1 MRSSTLTSR
10 RTICRKRCGGRAGTS
25 PRSSDSKRTSGN
37 GWSGGRTS
45 RRRPLGRAVRRT
57 DERRRPVRASAL
69 GRLRDPRPVVVPRA
83 GHLAAGDRG
92 HRDWPDRRDLQPGVR
107 RLQPQR
113 LPPPLD
119 AARGRHR
126 PRRQAL
132 RRCPAR
138 PPARSITHQ
147 SHPDSGARAVRVGG
161 RGGGSQG
168 VGYAAGAWV
177 RDHRRGPARDAAR
190 GPQGRAHREG
200 ERAIEETDPMT
211 YRPGGRVGRETHLV
225 LLVLCVGC
233 GATSAPPPTG
243 TGDLTVSATTTGS
256 NLDPDGYTV
265 TIDGGASQAIGIA
278 GSVTFAALGAG
289 SHSVQL
295 TGVAANCTVSGS
307 NPQTVSVPAGGTA
320 QVSWAVSCAAE
331 AVLYTQQFTGSDGS
345 DWPAPWAPIGG
356 FIPVHDI
363 PGNRGRVSSATGR
376 IGRMLLGGF
385 RQRDGA
391 ARSGVR

>member
-1 MRSSTLTSR
+1 
-10 RTICRKRCGGRAGTS
+10 
-25 PRSSDSKRTSGN
+25 
-37 GWSGGRTS
+37 
-45 RRRPLGRAVRRT
+45 
-57 DERRRPVRASAL
+57 
-69 GRLRDPRPVVVPRA
+69 
-83 GHLAAGDRG
+83 
-92 HRDWPDRRDLQPGVR
+92 
-107 RLQPQR
+107 
-113 LPPPLD
+113 
-119 AARGRHR
+119 
-126 PRRQAL
+126 
-132 RRCPAR
+132 
-138 PPARSITHQ
+138 
-147 SHPDSGARAVRVGG
+147 
-161 RGGGSQG
+161 
-168 VGYAAGAWV
+168 
-177 RDHRRGPARDAAR
+177 
-190 GPQGRAHREG
+190 
-200 ERAIEETDPMT
+200 MT

-363 PGNRGRVSSATGR
+363 QGNRGRFSSATGH

-385 RQRDGA
+385 SQRDVDARWVFSYEDPGNQGA
-391 ARSGVR
+391 GIYVRQDGQYVGNGYALFLEGVSAGGPYLGVWRGVNGVETRFAFVQGPVPFTAGTTYHFRFQVVQLTATSTQLRGKVWPDGTAEPIAWTIEATDGTAVLQNVAGTLAFDDVNYAGMSHVFVDSLRVIAP